1 MRRYV
6 RDAGDLLTHLHVL
19 TRADCTTRNKKK
31 AETLAR
37 HYDHL
42 EERIAVLMEQEEL
55 LKIRPDLDGNEI
67 MKLLNIAAGP
77 NVGKAYE
84 HLLELRLEHGPL
96 GRERAEQELMNWWSA
111 RSQN

>member
-1 MRRYV
+1 
-6 RDAGDLLTHLHVL
+6 
-19 TRADCTTRNKKK
+19 
-31 AETLAR
+31 
-37 HYDHL
+37 
-42 EERIAVLMEQEEL
+42 LMEQEEL

-77 NVGKAYE
+77 IVGKAYE

-96 GRERAEQELMNWWSA
+96 GKDRAEQELMNWWSA